1 LTGTPPPPI
10 RVELVKIEG
19 QVVTLKADDGNL
31 LTLFI
36 AGMSKADRQRLE
48 SLALHEGDES
58 KDQESDQS
66 IPTPK
71 VSGKIRGLDFS
82 ADRTFVYDGSLY
94 IQQGNEDGAWD
105 FPDLAVEIN
114 LSLNK
119 GESPAGKTRHVTPK

>member
-1 LTGTPPPPI
+1 
-10 RVELVKIEG
+10 
-19 QVVTLKADDGNL
+19 
-31 LTLFI
+31 
-36 AGMSKADRQRLE
+36 M
-48 SLALHEGDES
+48 ALHEGDES

-114 LSLNK
+114 LSLK
-119 GESPAGKTRHVTPK
+119 EGVYVRPSDAPGFGWQFDVD